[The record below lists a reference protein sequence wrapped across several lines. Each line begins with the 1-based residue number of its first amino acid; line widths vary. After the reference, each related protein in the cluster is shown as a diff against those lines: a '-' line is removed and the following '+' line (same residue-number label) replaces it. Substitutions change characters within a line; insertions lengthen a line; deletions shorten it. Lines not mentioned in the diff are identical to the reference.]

1 MAKILT
7 LRNMF
12 FTSSLGLGNK
22 FFPEGTVLELIDCR
36 HSSKRISVDWYTIR
50 WKITISTECGEFS
63 NVRYTEHK
71 NDTPME
77 KHRPFMYLEN

>member
-22 FFPEGTVLELIDCR
+22 FIPEGTVLELIDCR
-36 HSSKRISVDWYTIR
+36 HSSKKISANWSTTR
-50 WKITISTECGEFS
+50 WRITISTECGEFS
-63 NVRYTEHK
+63 NARYTEHK

-77 KHRPFMYLEN
+77 ERRPFIYLEN

>member
-22 FFPEGTVLELIDCR
+22 FIPEGTVLELIDCR
-36 HSSKRISVDWYTIR
+36 HSSKKISANWSTTR
-50 WKITISTECGEFS
+50 WRTTISTECGEFS

-77 KHRPFMYLEN
+77 ECRPFMYLEN